1 MVRKIIVVPHDPIW
15 PVRFR
20 QEADWLSSIFGH
32 EIVAIHHFGSTSI
45 PDIYAK
51 PIIDILVEVRD
62 LDRIDMANESMIR
75 LGYIPKGDFGIP
87 GRRFFIKGDEEN
99 RTHHIHFYLAGHPE
113 VKRHL
118 DFRDFILSHPDS
130 AKAYSQL
137 KIELAGQ
144 FPEDINGYNTGK
156 DQFIKEI
163 DRQARIWNSNGR
175 RQLVSKT
182 DLIDRIDISSR
193 ALLNQISRIPEADL
207 LAPYV
212 LGDWSVKDLI
222 AHINFWQEVLFRQI
236 QSVLR
241 NEPVPQHGDD
251 VNAINAEVVFQSRY
265 RSWEDISQEFQN
277 LVREMIQIVQEL
289 PEDDLCSAGRYW
301 AIDQEPLCHSI
312 ASETCEHYAEHLDH
326 IRAWRNQMV
335 K

>member
-15 PVRFR
+15 PIRFR
-20 QEADWLSSIFGH
+20 QEADWLSSLFGR

-62 LDRIDMANESMIR
+62 IDRIDATNERMIQ
-75 LGYIPKGDFGIP
+75 LGYVPKGDFGIP
-87 GRRFFIKGDEEN
+87 GRRFFFKGDEEN

-118 DFRDFILSHPDS
+118 DFRDFILAHPED

-137 KIELAGQ
+137 KIELARQ
-144 FPEDINGYNTGK
+144 FSEDIHGYNAGK
-156 DQFIKEI
+156 DKFVKDI
-163 DRQARIWNSNGR
+163 DRKAKVWSANGR
-175 RQLVSKT
+175 KQLISKS
-182 DLIDRIDISSR
+182 DLIDRIDIASQ
-193 ALLNQISRIPEADL
+193 ALVNLVSRIPETEL
-207 LAPYV
+207 EQPGV
-212 LGDWSVKDLI
+212 LGNWSVKDI
-222 AHINFWQEVLFRQI
+222 FAHINFWQDILLRQI

-241 NEPVPQHGDD
+241 NEPVPQHGND
-251 VNAINAEVVFQSRY
+251 VDALNSETVSRS
-265 RSWEDISQEFQN
+265 RHRPWQDVSREFGN
-277 LVREMIQIVQEL
+277 MAREMAHIVQEL
-289 PEDDLCSAGRYW
+289 PEEDLCTAGRYW
-301 AIDQEPLCHSI
+301 AIDQEPLWHSI

-326 IRAWRNQMV
+326 IRAWRQQGM